1 MKLSS
6 YLSLLVFIL
15 SLFSSQVQAHQSF
28 RVLAIHA
35 YSQEYPW
42 TKSQHQGFV
51 DELTKN
57 SQIPVSIST
66 EYLDTKRRAY
76 NAEYA
81 RQFRRYLQVKYTG
94 YKPNLIYVT
103 DDYGYQFARNY
114 LLKLYPDAPIIF
126 SGVDDY
132 SIIDDISSL
141 PIRGVFEKKD
151 ISKNLDL
158 ILDLDKKGAEIIILG
173 DGSSTYRV
181 IETEIKK
188 QLAHYLD
195 ISAEFIIQ
203 NHMEELVEE
212 LSRRDQ
218 KYIFLASIGEIKGH
232 KGTLLNPEIIVSEIV
247 GAGDFAIFTMEDS
260 NFFKGVL
267 GGYVTSG
274 KLQGENAARLALEL
288 QKDKGVH
295 YLNHILDSPNSYL
308 FDQSELNHLGIS
320 LTDEVKEKAVFH
332 NIPPSFYEK
341 NRTLILAILTLLS
354 IGIVTLIG
362 LIFILR
368 FRKKEEDRKRE
379 LNRTTQLE
387 RYQNAMLAWSGTS
400 HKNITDAFEKAT
412 EISSTTLDIKRVSI
426 WLYNEARTN
435 LECRAMYIHGEG
447 NTSGDI
453 LLKTDFPDYF
463 SAIDSGRRLVIS
475 EARTDP
481 VTSELTDSY
490 LIPNNI
496 YSILDVPIFYDGDII
511 GVVCHEHTGD
521 LRNWTTN
528 EQEFSTLI
536 ASDISLSL
544 EVDKRKIIEK
554 DLEYQAF
561 HDSLTGLPNRAL
573 LLDRID
579 QAILH
584 AKRND
589 SLLAVLFL
597 DLDNFKQIN
606 DSFGHSVGDTVLVS
620 ISGKL
625 KKILREMDTIARLGG
640 DEFTILL
647 TEFDKIEEID
657 EITAKLFEFIRQ
669 PLLIKGSELFVTT
682 SIGISVFPDDGVTPE
697 ILLRNADAAMYRAK
711 EKGRNS
717 FEFYTEDMTERA
729 LEKVHMIANLNRA
742 LEQDSFEIYY
752 QPQYNIQT
760 KQLIGLEAL
769 IRLHHAELGFIAPE
783 KFLPAAEESG
793 LIVSLD
799 RWVMRKSMEQMK
811 RWNDEGLELGR
822 LSLNITMQQLDQLDF
837 LKFLIKLMKDTGCKG
852 ELIGFEITESQLMK
866 NPERTIEL
874 LNRISELGIQIS
886 IDDFGTG
893 YSSLAYL
900 KKLPVDML
908 KIDRE
913 FIRDIPGDE
922 DDVSIVKSIIALAKS
937 MKIDVLAEGV
947 ENRQQLDF
955 LKNEG
960 CSFIQGHY
968 LSDPKPASAIPGL
981 TGYPVDETKGQKGI
995 HLIVS
1000 K

>member
-1 MKLSS
+1 
-6 YLSLLVFIL
+6 
-15 SLFSSQVQAHQSF
+15 
-28 RVLAIHA
+28 
-35 YSQEYPW
+35 
-42 TKSQHQGFV
+42 
-51 DELTKN
+51 
-57 SQIPVSIST
+57 
-66 EYLDTKRRAY
+66 
-76 NAEYA
+76 
-81 RQFRRYLQVKYTG
+81 
-94 YKPNLIYVT
+94 
-103 DDYGYQFARNY
+103 
-114 LLKLYPDAPIIF
+114 
-126 SGVDDY
+126 
-132 SIIDDISSL
+132 
-141 PIRGVFEKKD
+141 
-151 ISKNLDL
+151 
-158 ILDLDKKGAEIIILG
+158 
-173 DGSSTYRV
+173 
-181 IETEIKK
+181 
-188 QLAHYLD
+188 
-195 ISAEFIIQ
+195 
-203 NHMEELVEE
+203 
-212 LSRRDQ
+212 
-218 KYIFLASIGEIKGH
+218 
-232 KGTLLNPEIIVSEIV
+232 
-247 GAGDFAIFTMEDS
+247 
-260 NFFKGVL
+260 
-267 GGYVTSG
+267 
-274 KLQGENAARLALEL
+274 
-288 QKDKGVH
+288 
-295 YLNHILDSPNSYL
+295 
-308 FDQSELNHLGIS
+308 

-400 HKNITDAFEKAT
+400 HKNITAAFEKAT

-475 EARTDP
+475 DARTDP
-481 VTSELTDSY
+481 VTSALTDSY

-742 LEQDSFEIYY
+742 LEQDSFEVYY

-760 KQLIGLEAL
+760 KKLIGLEAL
-769 IRLHHAELGFIAPE
+769 IRLHHAELGFISPE

-793 LIVSLD
+793 LIMSLD
-799 RWVMRKSMEQMK
+799 RWVMRKGLEQMK

-837 LKFLIKLMKDTGCKG
+837 LKFLTKLMKDTGCKG
-852 ELIGFEITESQLMK
+852 ELIGFEITENQLMK

-913 FIRDIPGDE
+913 FIRDIPEDE

-947 ENRQQLDF
+947 ETRQQLDF
-955 LKNEG
+955 LENEG
-960 CSFIQGHY
+960 CGFIQGHY
-968 LSDPKPASAIPGL
+968 LSDPKPAAEIPGL
-981 TGYPVDETKGQKGI
+981 SSYPSDETKGKKGI